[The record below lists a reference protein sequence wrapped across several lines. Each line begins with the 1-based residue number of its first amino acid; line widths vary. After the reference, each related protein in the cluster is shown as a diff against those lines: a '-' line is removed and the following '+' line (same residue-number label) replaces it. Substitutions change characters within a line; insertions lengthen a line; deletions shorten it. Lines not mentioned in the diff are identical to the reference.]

1 MDLCRSFHS
10 KREIGENGGLTL
22 SGAGDSVTKEMEK
35 IKVLNAF
42 FTSVKILIEFAL
54 RKCRPLRSV
63 EKSDAMKFYAQLG
76 ESH

>member
-1 MDLCRSFHS
+1 M
-10 KREIGENGGLTL
+10 
-22 SGAGDSVTKEMEK
+22 SGTGDSVTKEMEK
-35 IKVLNAF
+35 IKVLNA